1 MLGGGGLGRDLLV
14 LNVVILFIII
24 IDTFRV
30 VSILLFLLIFI

>member
-1 MLGGGGLGRDLLV
+1 MLGGSGLGRDLLV

-24 IDTFRV
+24 MDTFRV